1 LKDAPD
7 AFADAVLTPDT
18 LQRRL
23 AMMRVFVAM
32 SDSGEVVGTIA
43 CHMAHSQFDSPRPM
57 LPELESGDAVAEGL
71 AIGTCRC
78 GPPGPEPTAKHV
90 WRRRG
95 IRAIHGTLEPSRSAS
110 IN

>member
-23 AMMRVFVAM
+23 AMMRVFVAT

-43 CHMAHSQFDSPRPM
+43 CHMAHSVRFSQA
-57 LPELESGDAVAEGL
+57 DA
-71 AIGTCRC
+71 T
-78 GPPGPEPTAKHV
+78 
-90 WRRRG
+90 
-95 IRAIHGTLEPSRSAS
+95 
-110 IN
+110 